1 MDYNYVR
8 MRNAIKNNDFE
19 SAEHYRRLYES
30 GTQKTSLFSVID
42 YVIALLLVMSILLGV
57 YISYSE
63 HKASVP
69 AEVTT
74 SEVQ

>member
-8 MRNAIKNNDFE
+8 MRNAIKNNDLE

-30 GTQKTSLFSVID
+30 GIQKTSVFSVID

-63 HKASVP
+63 YKAVEP
-69 AEVTT
+69 TGAVT